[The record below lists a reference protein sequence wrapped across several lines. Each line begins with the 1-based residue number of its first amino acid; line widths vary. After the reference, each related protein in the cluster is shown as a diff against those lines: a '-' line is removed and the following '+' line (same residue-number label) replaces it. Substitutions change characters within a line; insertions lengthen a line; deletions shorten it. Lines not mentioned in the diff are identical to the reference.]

1 MFSEKNGENS
11 MEQII
16 VGKAVIG
23 KHKPL
28 AIFSGPCV
36 IENKEHTFECV
47 EKLLEI
53 TSKRNVSFIF
63 KASYDK
69 ANRSSGSSFRGPGLK
84 EGLAILQEVR
94 EKYSVPVT
102 SDVHW
107 PEEVKYAAT
116 VLDILQIP
124 AFLCRQTDLIV
135 EAAQTGKPVHVKKGQ
150 FMAPWDMRNVVD
162 KIRSCSNDKII
173 LCERGASFG
182 YNNLVSDM
190 RSLSI
195 LQSFGVPVC
204 FDASHS
210 TQFPG
215 GLGTSSG
222 GQREFIPLLARAAV
236 ASGIQALFIET
247 HTNPEKA
254 LSDSAS
260 VFPLKD
266 LGRLLDTLIP
276 IHNIVIEC
284 EQ

>member
-1 MFSEKNGENS
+1 
-11 MEQII
+11 MEQI
-16 VGKAVIG
+16 VLGKCIIG
-23 KHKPL
+23 KGRPL
-28 AIFSGPCV
+28 ALISGPCV
-36 IENKEHTFECV
+36 IESKEHTFECV
-47 EKLLEI
+47 ERLLEI
-53 TSKRNVSFIF
+53 TEKRDVSFIF

-69 ANRSSGSSFRGPGLK
+69 ANRSSGSSFRGPGL
-84 EGLAILQEVR
+84 EDGLAILQEVQQ
-94 EKYSVPVT
+94 KYSVPII
-102 SDVHW
+102 SDIHL
-107 PEEVKYAAT
+107 PEHVQEAAK

-135 EAAQTGKPVHVKKGQ
+135 SAAMTGKPLHIKKGQ
-150 FMAPWDMRNVVD
+150 FMAPWDMGNVVT
-162 KIRSCSNDKII
+162 KVRSCGNNNVI

-195 LQSFGVPVC
+195 MQRFDVPVS

-247 HTNPEKA
+247 HTCPEKA

-260 VFPLKD
+260 VFPLEE

-276 IHNIVIEC
+276 IHNIVLGC
-284 EQ
+284 Q

>member
-1 MFSEKNGENS
+1 
-11 MEQII
+11 MEQIV
-16 VGKAVIG
+16 VGKSVIG
-23 KHKPL
+23 KGKPL
-28 AIFSGPCV
+28 ALISGPCV
-36 IENKEHTFECV
+36 IESKEHTFECV
-47 EKLLEI
+47 ERLLEI
-53 TSKRNVSFIF
+53 TAKRNVSFIF

-69 ANRSSGSSFRGPGLK
+69 ANRSSGNSFRGPGLE
-84 EGLAILQEVR
+84 EGLSILQEVR
-94 EKYSVPVT
+94 QKYSVPVI
-102 SDVHW
+102 SDIHLLEHVTQ
-107 PEEVKYAAT
+107 AAK

-135 EAAQTGKPVHVKKGQ
+135 EAALTGKPLHIKKGQ
-150 FMAPWDMRNVVD
+150 FMAPWDMGNVVN
-162 KIRSCSNDKII
+162 KIRSCSNNGII

-190 RSLSI
+190 RSLAV
-195 LQSFGVPVC
+195 LQSFGVPVS

-210 TQFPG
+210 TQLPG

-247 HTNPEKA
+247 HTCPEKA

-260 VFPLKD
+260 VFPLDD

-276 IHNIVIEC
+276 IHTIVIEC
-284 EQ
+284 QQ